1 MPNPS
6 TFTRAQAYCPHPFAP
21 IPSNPNRKES
31 VQSARRRKA
40 CTAILQE
47 TDMDSPLRWGIIG
60 TGRIAAEFAR
70 ALEHTDSGN
79 LVAVASRTAA
89 NAERFGEAHAVE
101 RRHTSYDALVN
112 DAGVDAV
119 YISTPHPMHAEW
131 AIKSAEAGKH
141 ILCEKPMTLNEA
153 DTMAVVEAA
162 RRNDVFLMEAFM
174 YRCHPQ
180 TEKLVELLRSGII
193 GDVKLVRATFG
204 FAGQYDS
211 EGRDYHYSNALGGG
225 GILDVGCY
233 AVSMSRLVAAVAL
246 GVEVAEPRELH
257 AVGHVG
263 PETRIDEY
271 TAATLKF
278 DGDIVAEVACGV
290 RLAMDIEVRIYGS
303 AGRLVVPEPWFCS
316 GIEGGTSHIEV
327 HRGGQAPE
335 RIVVST
341 DRWLYA
347 IEADHVAENVG
358 RRQAGFP
365 GMTWEDSLANA
376 RALDR
381 WRDAI
386 GMKYDAEQP
395 SSMTTPVHGRP
406 LVCRSDARMTYGG
419 IDGVDKPV
427 SRIAMGTVALED
439 LRHASVMFDDFFELG
454 GNCFDT
460 AYVYGAGRSETTL
473 GHWLRNRRVRDQ
485 AVVVTKG
492 GHTPHCYPDAVTSQ
506 LTQSLDN
513 LGTDHVDIY
522 LLHRDNPEIPVGE
535 FIDVLSEHAAAG
547 RIRAFGASNW
557 TVDRFDEA
565 NEYAQKHGRPGFAVL
580 SNNFSL
586 ARMHEPPWP
595 GCLTAS
601 APESRTWLEARQ
613 VPLLSWSSQAQGYF
627 AAEGQGQSPA
637 SWHNNDNNER
647 RNRARTLANEKRVEP
662 TAIALAYALA
672 QPFPVYPVIGPAT
685 MRETA
690 SSFEALTVQITPA
703 EAEWLDL
710 ARP

>member
-1 MPNPS
+1 
-6 TFTRAQAYCPHPFAP
+6 
-21 IPSNPNRKES
+21 
-31 VQSARRRKA
+31 
-40 CTAILQE
+40 
-47 TDMDSPLRWGIIG
+47 MDAPLRWGIIG
-60 TGRIAAEFAR
+60 AGRIAGQFAR
-70 ALEHTDSGN
+70 GLEHTDSGD

-89 NAERFGEAHAVE
+89 NAEHFVEAHAVQ
-101 RRHTSYDALVN
+101 RRHAGYDALLN
-112 DAGVDAV
+112 DPGVDAV

-193 GDVKLVRATFG
+193 GDVKLVRATFS
-204 FAGQYDS
+204 FRGQYDP
-211 EGRDYHYSNALGGG
+211 EGMDYHYSNALGGG

-233 AVSMSRLVAAVAL
+233 TVSMARLVAAVAL
-246 GVEVAEPRELH
+246 GVDVAEPCDLH
-257 AVGHVG
+257 AVGHIG
-263 PETRIDEY
+263 PERRIDEY
-271 TAATLKF
+271 SAATLKF

-290 RLAMDIEVRIYGS
+290 RLAMDNEVRIYGTE
-303 AGRLVVPEPWFCS
+303 GRLVLTEPWFCS
-316 GIEGGTSHIEV
+316 GVEGGTSHIEV

-335 RIVVST
+335 RIAVST

-347 IEADHVAENVG
+347 IEADHVAENVV

-365 GMTWEDSLANA
+365 GTTWEDSLANA

-386 GMKYDAEQP
+386 GLKYDAEQP

-406 LVCRSDARMTYGG
+406 LARRSDARMTYGSV
-419 IDGVDKPV
+419 DGVDKPV

-439 LRHASVMFDDFFELG
+439 LRLASVMFDDFFEMG
-454 GNCFDT
+454 GNCLDT
-460 AYVYGAGRSETTL
+460 AHVYGEGRSEVTL
-473 GHWLRNRRVRDQ
+473 GQWLRNRGVRDQ

-506 LTQSLDN
+506 LTQSLDF

-522 LLHRDNPEIPVGE
+522 LLHRDNPEIPVDE
-535 FIDVLSEHAAAG
+535 FIDVLSEQAAAG

-557 TVDRFDEA
+557 TIDRFDEA
-565 NEYAQKHGRPGFAVL
+565 NQYARKHGRTGFTVL

-601 APESRTWLEARQ
+601 DPESRAWLEAKQ

-627 AAEGQGQSPA
+627 AADGPGQFPA
-637 SWHNNDNNER
+637 SWHTADNQER
-647 RNRARTLANEKRVEP
+647 RNRARTLANERGVQP

-672 QPFPVYPVIGPAT
+672 QPFPVYPAIGPAT

-690 SSFEALTVQITPA
+690 SSLEALTVQLTPG
-703 EAEWLDL
+703 EAQWLDL
-710 ARP
+710 TGSGR